1 MEFFDYRIFVC
12 IRERPAP
19 QSSCAGHGAHDTVQA
34 LKAEIARRGLVAQV
48 KVNQSSCLDL
58 CTGGPHLIVYPE
70 GTWYSGLTP
79 ESVADFVE
87 AQLVRGVKYAPL
99 LRTEEELKDIFAVKK
114 VQKAAKA
121 AEEL

>member
-1 MEFFDYRIFVC
+1 MEPFDYRIFVC
-12 IRERPAP
+12 IRNRPAP
-19 QSSCAGHGAHDTVQA
+19 EESCVGNGSMETIAA
-34 LKAEIARRGLVAQV
+34 LKREIAARGLVTQV

-79 ESVADFVE
+79 ELVPDFVE

-99 LRTEEELKDIFAVKK
+99 LRTADELNAHFETV
-114 VQKAAKA
+114 KAAKA
-121 AEEL
+121 AKAKRDS

>member
-1 MEFFDYRIFVC
+1 MEPFDYRIFVC
-12 IRERPAP
+12 IRNRPAP
-19 QSSCAGHGAHDTVQA
+19 EESCAGNGSLATIAA
-34 LKAEIARRGLVAQV
+34 LKKEIAARGLAAQV

-79 ESVADFVE
+79 ELVPDFVE

-99 LRTEEELKDIFAVKK
+99 LRTEDDLRARFQAIKADKLR
-114 VQKAAKA
+114 KAARNS
-121 AEEL
+121 